1 MRNPLSDRILTAKI
15 LLGIFFTV
23 GITGMALPVSRETF
37 TSLTPVALLLSIAAV
52 LIFHKSQDP
61 AREIFFLL
69 FVFIAAFI
77 IEAIGVKTGRI
88 FGSYRYE
95 TGLGP
100 KIFET
105 PLMIGANWAL
115 LVYCTAVISDRFPVS
130 DFLKIIAGSSLMLA
144 YDLILEQAAPV
155 MLMWSFEDNVIPWR
169 NYASWFLIA
178 VIFHSLLRLSGV
190 RTENRMAPFV
200 LYVQAVFFIIL
211 VIILKFA
218 R

>member
-23 GITGMALPVSRETF
+23 GITGMVLPASRETF

-52 LIFHKSQDP
+52 ILFHKSHVP
-61 AREIFFLL
+61 AREFLFFL

-115 LVYCTAVISDRFPVS
+115 LVYCTAVISNRFPVS
-130 DFLKIIAGSSLMLA
+130 DFLKIIAGSVLMLT
-144 YDLILEQAAPV
+144 YDLILEKAAPI
-155 MLMWSFEDNVIPWR
+155 MHMWNFEDNVIPWR
-169 NYASWFLIA
+169 NYASWFLLS
-178 VIFHSLLRLSGV
+178 VIFHSLLRLTGI
-190 RTENRMAPFV
+190 RTENRIAPFV

>member
-23 GITGMALPVSRETF
+23 GITGMALPVSRDTF
-37 TSLTPVALLLSIAAV
+37 TSLTPLALLLSITAV
-52 LIFHKSQDP
+52 ILFHKSNDP
-61 AREIFFLL
+61 AREIVLFL
-69 FVFIAAFI
+69 FIFIASFI

-100 KIFET
+100 LIFET

-115 LVYCTAVISDRFPVS
+115 LVYCTAVIADRFPVS
-130 DFLKIIAGSSLMLA
+130 DFLKIIAGSALMLA

-155 MLMWSFEDNVIPWR
+155 MQMWSFEDNVIPWR
-169 NYASWFLIA
+169 NYASWFLLSI
-178 VIFHSLLRLSGV
+178 IFHSLLRLSGV
-190 RTENRMAPFV
+190 RTKNRIAPFV
-200 LYVQAVFFIIL
+200 LYVQAFFFIIL
-211 VIILKFA
+211 IIILKFA

>member
-52 LIFHKSQDP
+52 IIFHKSQDP
-61 AREIFFLL
+61 AREIFFFL

>member
-15 LLGIFFTV
+15 LLGIFFSV
-23 GITGMALPVSRETF
+23 GITGMALPASRETF
-37 TSLTPVALLLSIAAV
+37 TSLTPVALLLSIAA
-52 LIFHKSQDP
+52 LILFHKSHDP
-61 AREIFFLL
+61 AREIFFFL
-69 FVFIAAFI
+69 FIFITAFI

-100 KIFET
+100 LIFET
-105 PLMIGANWAL
+105 PLMIGVNWAL
-115 LVYCTAVISDRFPVS
+115 LVYCSAVIADRFPVS
-130 DFLKIIAGSSLMLA
+130 DFLKIIAGSALMLA

-155 MLMWSFEDNVIPWR
+155 MHMWSFDENVIPWR
-169 NYASWFLIA
+169 NYASWFLLA
-178 VIFHSLLRLSGV
+178 VIFHSLLRLSGI
-190 RTENRMAPFV
+190 RTENRIAPFV

>member
-61 AREIFFLL
+61 AREIFFFL

-105 PLMIGANWAL
+105 PLMIGANWVL

>member
-52 LIFHKSQDP
+52 IIFHKSQDP
-61 AREIFFLL
+61 AREIFFFL

-105 PLMIGANWAL
+105 PLMIGANWVL